1 MKWRDGLAGADRLFQ
16 TLHAQAPDRERAA
29 KEWKRVREGLFAS
42 ETARR
47 FAAADAQ
54 THTEFPF
61 SWSIDQNS
69 VLEGVI
75 DFLLIEEE
83 QKRALLIDWK
93 TNNISLG
100 DAEVLRVRY
109 RPQLAAYWKATGEIT
124 QLEVSAGLFSTAL
137 GRLLLY
143 EPDELAA
150 EWRRL
155 EQLPPDRVADE
166 TSIP

>member
-1 MKWRDGLAGADRLFQ
+1 M
-16 TLHAQAPDRERAA
+16 
-29 KEWKRVREGLFAS
+29 
-42 ETARR
+42 
-47 FAAADAQ
+47 
-54 THTEFPF
+54 
-61 SWSIDQNS
+61 
-69 VLEGVI
+69 I

-100 DAEVLRVRY
+100 DEEVLRVRY

-150 EWRRL
+150 EWKRL
-155 EQLPPDRVADE
+155 EQLPPDRVAEE